1 MKTKLTTLLIGIVIL
16 ISSCNQKVTYE
27 ARDINFDRD
36 VCYVCLMGLTDQRY
50 NAQSINEF
58 GEVHWYDDIG
68 CLAEEM
74 KDTETWNTWKGNKV
88 KFWIGDASKENDPS
102 NWIDAEKAFFDYGKH
117 TPMGYGYSAY
127 AQKPDSEAIYTF
139 EETLTR
145 INEGKT
151 MRENFI
157 QEKMLMM
164 KDNPKKMKMLK
175 NKLEREQS
183 KRDASSHEGH
193 NHH

>member
-1 MKTKLTTLLIGIVIL
+1 MKNLGILLGILLLFNACNKTT
-16 ISSCNQKVTYE
+16 SYE

-36 VCYVCLMGLTDQRY
+36 VCHVCLMGLTDQRY

-74 KDTETWNTWKGNKV
+74 RDTNTWNKWKGNKV
-88 KFWIGDASKENDPS
+88 KYWIGDASKGNDPS
-102 NWIDAEKAFFDYGKH
+102 NWIDAEIAFYDYGKH

-127 AQKPDSEAIYTF
+127 ADKPAVDSIFTF
-139 EETLTR
+139 EEVLVR

-164 KDNPKKMKMLK
+164 KDNPEKLKMLEK
-175 NKLEREQS
+175 KLEKEQS
-183 KRDASSHEGH
+183 KK
-193 NHH
+193 N

>member
-1 MKTKLTTLLIGIVIL
+1 MKKLVIIFTLLL
-16 ISSCNQKVTYE
+16 AFSSCKQNVTYE

-36 VCYVCLMGLTDQRY
+36 VCYICLMGLTDQRY
-50 NAQSINEF
+50 NAQSVNEY

-74 KDTETWNTWKGNKV
+74 RDTSTWNQWKGDKV
-88 KFWIGDASKENDPS
+88 KFWIGDASKGNEPS
-102 NWIDAEKAFFDYGKH
+102 NWIDAETAFYDYGKH

-127 AQKPDSEAIYTF
+127 AEKPDADAVFTF
-139 EETLTR
+139 EEVLQR

-151 MRENFI
+151 MHENFI

-164 KDNPKKMKMLK
+164 KDDPKKLK
-175 NKLEREQS
+175 KLEEKLEKEQ
-183 KRDASSHEGH
+183 
-193 NHH
+193 NINN

>member
-1 MKTKLTTLLIGIVIL
+1 MKKLSIIFTFLLIF
-16 ISSCNQKVTYE
+16 SSCKQNLTYE

-36 VCYVCLMGLTDQRY
+36 ICYICLMGLTDQRY
-50 NAQSINEF
+50 NAQSINEY

-74 KDTETWNTWKGNKV
+74 RDTSTWNQWKGETV
-88 KFWIGDASKENDPS
+88 KFWIGDASKGNDSS
-102 NWIDAEKAFFDYGKH
+102 NWINAETAFYDYGKH

-127 AQKPDSEAIYTF
+127 SEKPSVDSVFTF
-139 EETLTR
+139 EQVLQR
-145 INEGKT
+145 INAGKT

-164 KDNPKKMKMLK
+164 KDNPEKLK
-175 NKLEREQS
+175 KLEEKLKKEQN
-183 KRDASSHEGH
+183 K
-193 NHH
+193 NN

>member
-1 MKTKLTTLLIGIVIL
+1 MKKSTILFALLLVF
-16 ISSCNQKVTYE
+16 SSCKQNVTYE

-50 NAQSINEF
+50 NAQSINQY

-74 KDTETWNTWKGNKV
+74 RDTSTWNHWKGDKV
-88 KFWIGDASKENDPS
+88 KFWIGDASKGNDPS
-102 NWIDAEKAFFDYGKH
+102 NWIDAETAFYDYGKH

-127 AQKPDSEAIYTF
+127 SEKPNVDSVFTF
-139 EETLTR
+139 EQVLQR

-164 KDNPKKMKMLK
+164 KDDPEKLK
-175 NKLEREQS
+175 KLEIKLKKEQN
-183 KRDASSHEGH
+183 K
-193 NHH
+193 NN

>member
-1 MKTKLTTLLIGIVIL
+1 MKKLAIIFTFLLIF
-16 ISSCNQKVTYE
+16 SSCKQNVTYE

-36 VCYVCLMGLTDQRY
+36 ICYICLMGLTDQRY
-50 NAQSINEF
+50 NAQSINEY

-74 KDTETWNTWKGNKV
+74 RDTSTWNQWKGETV
-88 KFWIGDASKENDPS
+88 KFWIGDASKGNDPS
-102 NWIDAEKAFFDYGKH
+102 NWINAETAFYDYGKH

-127 AQKPDSEAIYTF
+127 SEKPSVDSVFTF
-139 EETLTR
+139 EQVLQR
-145 INEGKT
+145 INAGKT

-164 KDNPKKMKMLK
+164 KDNPEKLK
-175 NKLEREQS
+175 KLEEKLKKEQN
-183 KRDASSHEGH
+183 K
-193 NHH
+193 NN

>member
-1 MKTKLTTLLIGIVIL
+1 MKRLMIIIMLLSLFI
-16 ISSCNQKVTYE
+16 SCNKEVDFK

-36 VCYVCLMGLTDQRY
+36 VCFICLMGLTDQRY
-50 NAQSINEF
+50 NAQSINEY

-74 KDTETWNTWKGNKV
+74 RDTTSWNQWKGDKV
-88 KFWIGDASKENDPS
+88 KFWIGDASKGNDPS
-102 NWIDAEKAFFDYGKH
+102 NWIDAETAYYDYGKH

-127 AQKPDSEAIYTF
+127 AEKPNVDSVFTF
-139 EETLTR
+139 EQVLQR

-164 KDNPKKMKMLK
+164 KDDPEKVKIFEEKLAKERKKKEK
-175 NKLEREQS
+175 N
-183 KRDASSHEGH
+183 
-193 NHH
+193 

>member
-1 MKTKLTTLLIGIVIL
+1 MKTTITTVLALLLLT
-16 ISSCNQKVTYE
+16 ISSCKQEVTYE

-36 VCYVCLMGLTDQRY
+36 ACFVCLMGLTDQRY
-50 NAQSINEF
+50 NVQAINEY
-58 GEVHWYDDIG
+58 GEVHLYDDIG

-74 KDTETWNTWKGNKV
+74 RAEENWLKWKGNKV

-102 NWIDAEKAFFDYGKH
+102 NWIDAEAAFYDYGKH

-127 AQKPDSEAIYTF
+127 AKKPTDTEIYTF
-139 EETLTR
+139 DQVIQR

-151 MRENFI
+151 MREDYI

-164 KDNPKKMKMLK
+164 KNNPKKMEKLK
-175 NKLEREQS
+175 KKLENEKAKKS
-183 KRDASSHEGH
+183 
-193 NHH
+193 N

>member
-1 MKTKLTTLLIGIVIL
+1 MKKLSLIIGIFILLI
-16 ISSCNQKVTYE
+16 SCKQEVTYE

-50 NAQSINEF
+50 NAQAINEF

-68 CLAEEM
+68 CLVEEM
-74 KDTETWNTWKGNKV
+74 RATETWSVWKGNKV

-102 NWIDAEKAFFDYGKH
+102 NWIDAESAFYDYGKH

-127 AQKPDSEAIYTF
+127 AIKPMADTVYTF
-139 EETLTR
+139 KEVLQR

-151 MRENFI
+151 MRESFI

-164 KDNPKKMKMLK
+164 KDDPKKMKMLK
-175 NKLEREQS
+175 GKLEKEQS
-183 KRDASSHEGH
+183 KSDSTSHEGH
-193 NHH
+193 NH